1 MESRSENSKIIILD
15 FLNRTKKPWFDFKP
29 RSYHNNMATN
39 RDLEFLFEIGSLR
52 NLQRGWRQHF
62 GMDCANDLEHTLRVI
77 WLALILARKEKD
89 VSEEKIIKMALVHDV
104 EETRTTDLSYIQ
116 KVYVKADDERAA
128 KDLFEGTALVDF
140 YQVFEEYKG
149 RKSLEAKIVKDAD
162 NLEVDMELKEL
173 EERGSQLPKKWLAV
187 RRMIRDEK
195 LYTQSAKEM
204 WDEIQ
209 KADVA
214 SWHLVANKWLKIPE
228 AGK

>member
-1 MESRSENSKIIILD
+1 
-15 FLNRTKKPWFDFKP
+15 
-29 RSYHNNMATN
+29 
-39 RDLEFLFEIGSLR
+39 
-52 NLQRGWRQHF
+52 
-62 GMDCANDLEHTLRVI
+62 
-77 WLALILARKEKD
+77 
-89 VSEEKIIKMALVHDV
+89 MALVHDV

-128 KDLFEGTALVDF
+128 KDLFEGTALVGF